1 MDIATETKLNRT
13 IVKKSYYLIGRR
25 RNTIVAMNEIYLH
38 QQLTTIVNFNF
49 QCPLYSLVK
58 TLPNFFISSLGRPRA
73 FRFLERQK
81 IARKESVKDK
91 KIGVKISGK
100 TI

>member
-1 MDIATETKLNRT
+1 M
-13 IVKKSYYLIGRR
+13 GRR
-25 RNTIVAMNEIYLH
+25 RNTLVAMNEIYLH

-49 QCPLYSLVK
+49 HCPLYSLVK